1 MAKTEFIP
9 DETLDCSG
17 LKCPLP
23 VIKTAEAIKK
33 IEVGQILQVIST
45 DPGST
50 MDMEAWSRQT
60 GHEIVYS
67 RQRDASYI
75 FYIRRMI

>member
-17 LKCPLP
+17 LNCPIP
-23 VIKTAEAIKK
+23 IIKTAEAIKK

-45 DPGST
+45 DPGT
-50 MDMEAWSRQT
+50 LLDMEAWSLQT
-60 GHEIVYS
+60 GHEIIYS

-75 FYIRRMI
+75 FYIRRTI